1 MTLNYI
7 KKLIGIIIGVAAQGY
22 GYLAVYHRSYD
33 AELGLYIDGLGR
45 VLKPVPLAVYW
56 VQDSLW
62 PGLLSFGIDWV
73 IFVALMIIAISL
85 FESAE

>member
-1 MTLNYI
+1 MMLKYI
-7 KKLIGIIIGVAAQGY
+7 KKLIAIIFGVAAQGY
-22 GYLAVYHRSYD
+22 GYLAIFHRSYD
-33 AELGLYIDGLGR
+33 AELGLYVDGLGR
-45 VLKPVPLAVYW
+45 VLKPVPLKVYW

-62 PGLLSFGIDWV
+62 PGLLSYGIDLV

>member
-1 MTLNYI
+1 MMLNYI
-7 KKLIGIIIGVAAQGY
+7 KKLIAIIFGVAAQGY
-22 GYLAVYHRSYD
+22 GYLAIFHRSYD
-33 AELGLYIDGLGR
+33 AELGLYVDGLGR
-45 VLKPVPLAVYW
+45 VLKPIPLTVYW

-62 PGLLSFGIDWV
+62 PGLLSYGIDLV

>member
-1 MTLNYI
+1 MMLKYI
-7 KKLIGIIIGVAAQGY
+7 KKLIAIIFGVAAQGY

-33 AELGLYIDGLGR
+33 AELGLYIDGLGI
-45 VLKPVPLAVYW
+45 VLKPVPLTVYW

>member
-1 MTLNYI
+1 MMLKYI
-7 KKLIGIIIGVAAQGY
+7 KKLIAIIFGVAAQGY
-22 GYLAVYHRSYD
+22 GYLAIFHRSYD